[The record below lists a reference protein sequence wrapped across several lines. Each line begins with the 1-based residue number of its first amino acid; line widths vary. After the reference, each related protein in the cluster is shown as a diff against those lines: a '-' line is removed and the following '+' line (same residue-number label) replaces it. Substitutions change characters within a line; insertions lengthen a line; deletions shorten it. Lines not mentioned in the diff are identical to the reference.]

1 MCVWTEDADVIRF
14 GEKSLKIVY
23 KNQVIKDFLKSNRIF
38 GISGT
43 KGQGKTFLLKVKR
56 SIFQGKTEDEEDG
69 ESCIT
74 CFPMNMMTDTLDS
87 AITTSGLNNNSFIIN
102 KSLNSFL
109 KDYKVWVQMW
119 KVSIAVTIIASKEF
133 SHLYTDN
140 DFKHIN
146 KISKSLLS
154 LSNTKSRPCL
164 IFSHLLNLNIKDFT
178 IIMQDTNY
186 FVHLLDKINSAVYIF
201 IDKVEQAFSTEI
213 EKYTLHKNTIY
224 QQNISYWQFAQYSLA
239 DAAYQLFS
247 SVNTHIKVFYT
258 IRHEALLNA
267 SHLAPNT
274 CQNIESYLRE
284 LVYTKED
291 IFEMFKIY
299 IENED
304 DENLCFPDERYTNPE
319 KAFFGLDTITHAYV
333 ADTDE
338 KIFSYLYRH
347 SLRRPRDVMAICRAL
362 YLNNPKKL
370 TLQIIRHT
378 INDISNSVLK
388 KYLQE
393 VTPFITCNDKEI
405 YRLLG
410 CMNTNFFDFNYIQ
423 YVCQR
428 YNLYHTKNDK
438 CHRNCRTCKN
448 AHPFSTLYNIG
459 LIGCLKNSL
468 ANPIYIQRFLPLGN
482 SKLKIN
488 EYDLPNSPLYC
499 LHPCLCD
506 VSRNSRNYMHHNF
519 VTSNETICGEGIL
532 TSDEKI
538 SKIISSLNDRI
549 VEMDYEKIFVSST
562 IYDLSK
568 ERNAIKKALF
578 KEGFYPVLSESEEFS
593 YAPND
598 VDSHDHCID
607 ELLKCKTMIFIIGEK
622 YGGKY
627 AGEKYKSYIE
637 EIKTES
643 NNKITEPSISLME
656 FYAAKRNHLK
666 YYVFVKKD
674 VLDQQRLYNEK
685 KKKQETINPDSFTC
699 DLEILKV
706 VNFVN
711 HIKKEGKRAG
721 NWFIPFKSTPDL
733 TTRLNQISFE
743 DI

>member
-1 MCVWTEDADVIRF
+1 MSVWTEDADVIRF

-23 KNQVIKDFLKSNRIF
+23 KNQIIKDFLQSNRIF
-38 GISGT
+38 GIAGT

-56 SIFQGKTEDEEDG
+56 SNFQGKTENDEDG
-69 ESCIT
+69 SSYIT
-74 CFPMNMMTDTLDS
+74 CFPSNMMTDTLDS
-87 AITTSGLNNNSFIIN
+87 AITTPSLNNESFIIN

-109 KDYKVWVQMW
+109 KDYKVWVEMW
-119 KVSIAVTIIASKEF
+119 KISVAVTIITSKEF
-133 SHLYTDN
+133 SHLFIEKDY
-140 DFKHIN
+140 KPLN
-146 KISKSLLS
+146 KLSKSLLS
-154 LSNTKSRPCL
+154 LNNTKSRPCL
-164 IFSHLLNLNIKDFT
+164 IFSHLLDLNIKEFAV
-178 IIMQDTNY
+178 IMQDANH
-186 FVHLLDKINSAVYIF
+186 FMHLLDKVNSAVYIF
-201 IDKVEQAFSTEI
+201 IDKVEQAFSAEI
-213 EKYTLHKNTIY
+213 EKYASQKNTIY
-224 QQNISYWQFAQYSLA
+224 QQSISYWQYAQYSLA
-239 DAAYQLFS
+239 DAAYQLFTF
-247 SVNTHIKVFYT
+247 NTHIKVFYT
-258 IRHEALLNA
+258 IRHEALLDA
-267 SHLAPNT
+267 SRLVPNT

-284 LVYTKED
+284 LVYTQDD

-304 DENLCFPDERYTNPE
+304 EENLCIPDERYNNPE
-319 KAFFGLDTITHAYV
+319 KAFFGLDIISHAYV
-333 ADTDE
+333 ANTNE

-362 YLNNPKKL
+362 YLKNPKKL

-428 YNLYHTKNDK
+428 YNLYHTQSDE
-438 CHRNCRTCKN
+438 CHKNCRTCKN

-468 ANPIYIQRFLPLGN
+468 ANPIYRQRFLPLGD
-482 SKLKIN
+482 SKLKID

-519 VTSNETICGEGIL
+519 VTTNEIICGEGIL
-532 TSDEKI
+532 TSDE
-538 SKIISSLNDRI
+538 IISNITSSLPDRI
-549 VEMDYEKIFVSST
+549 IEMNKEKIFISST

-568 ERNAIKKALF
+568 ERTAIKQLLF
-578 KEGFYPVLSESEEFS
+578 KEGYYPVLSESEEFA
-593 YAPND
+593 YPPND

-607 ELLKCKTMIFIIGEK
+607 ELLKCHTMIFIIGEE

-627 AGEKYKSYIE
+627 AGEKYKEYIN
-637 EIKTES
+637 EIRTES
-643 NNKITEPSISLME
+643 NDKIVEPSISLME
-656 FYAAKRNHLK
+656 FYAAKKNKLN
-666 YYVFVKKD
+666 YYVFVKKS
-674 VLDQQRLYNEK
+674 VLEQQRIYNQK
-685 KKKQETINPDSFTC
+685 KDNHEDIQQESFAC
-699 DLEILKV
+699 NLEIFKV
-706 VNFVN
+706 INFVN

-721 NWFIPFKSTPDL
+721 NWFIPFKSIPDL
-733 TTRLNQISFE
+733 KTRLNQISFE
-743 DI
+743 NV